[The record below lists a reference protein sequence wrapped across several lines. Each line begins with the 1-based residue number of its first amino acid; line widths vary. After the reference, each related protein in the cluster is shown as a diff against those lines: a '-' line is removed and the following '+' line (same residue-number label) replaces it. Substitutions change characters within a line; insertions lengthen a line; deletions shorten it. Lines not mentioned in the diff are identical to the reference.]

1 MWFKQTQIFQLSPFV
16 RFDADGLS
24 DQLQPL
30 VFTPCLPSLPFSC
43 GWVPPLEQE
52 DAPLV
57 HGVNGYMLLCLQL
70 EEKILPAAVIRQAVE
85 EKAKEIAALRDRKVS
100 QKEKYALKDEIIQT
114 LLPRAFTKLS
124 RIYAYV
130 DTKNHWLVLDTAS
143 APRAEKFLE
152 LLKRSLPATSMQPLL
167 ATKLTGALTRWLL
180 HQNYPQAFAIEKS
193 CVLSDPRKQS
203 RVIRCQQQDL
213 SANGI
218 QWIIKDGCE
227 VTQLGLSWRDHVQF
241 VLADDFTLR
250 SIKYQD
256 EVIAQAKELE
266 PETKQQQFAAD
277 FFIMTEVL
285 STLLRDL
292 AESFAEI
299 TQETTAPALA

>member
-1 MWFKQTQIFQLSPFV
+1 MWFKQTQILQLSPAL
-16 RFDADGLS
+16 RFDTEALCDH
-24 DQLQPL
+24 LQPL
-30 VFTPCLPSLPFSC
+30 TFTPCLPSLPFSC
-43 GWVPPLEQE
+43 GFVPPLEQE
-52 DAPLV
+52 DAPLA

-70 EEKILPAAVIRQAVE
+70 EEKILPATVVRQAVE
-85 EKAKEIAALRDRKVS
+85 EKAKEISALRDRKVS

-114 LLPRAFTKLS
+114 LLPRAFSKMS

-130 DTKNHWLVLDTAS
+130 DTKNNWLVLDTVS
-143 APRAEKFLE
+143 KPRAEKFLE
-152 LLKRSLPATSMQPLL
+152 LLKKSLPATSMQPLI
-167 ATKLTGALTRWLL
+167 ATKLTTALTRWLS
-180 HQNYPQAFAIEKS
+180 HENYPETFTIEKS

-218 QWIIKDGCE
+218 QWILKDGCE
-227 VTQLGLSWRDHVQF
+227 VTQLALSWREHVQF
-241 VLADDFTLR
+241 VLADDFSLR
-250 SIKYQD
+250 SIKFQD

-285 STLLRDL
+285 SALLKDL
-292 AESFAEI
+292 AESFIQI
-299 TQETTAPALA
+299 TEKGVATAVA